1 MVKEERTFKRDLT
14 YNVWHRTIGDDYY
27 MIDLDCIEWRKN
39 RGTVAI
45 IERTMD
51 MQNCPLKQII
61 EDKRFE
67 LTVYSEIAQKLEV
80 PAYLTFYNEELT
92 EFRVFMIQNESA
104 KFWKTMNNIEYTS
117 FIRGLQKGVAK

>member
-117 FIRGLQKGVAK
+117 FIRGL